1 MANLIESQGYAPDE
15 LRSLLSWMLR
25 DKTLVQDE
33 NHLFYWY
40 YALRAQ
46 TTKNAHLLLKSV
58 LEDHAAAPTE
68 LFQRVVAYLEE
79 PQASRDPYMAMCLM
93 CDISSCPIDRNLYR
107 AYTLAMHDNGVTRLE
122 SLEDQGGKV
131 EGEDGELAYFLM
143 EFRRVLSQCSESGRV
158 SEEDARA
165 MCMNAIRVH
174 QWCKQHNYPP
184 LTEESRKLLE
194 EIPELYT
201 LGEESAMALL
211 WMDLFNYIA
220 RKDDLTRFKY
230 RLNLAAHTSTLLSE
244 KQWSSGKVM
253 ALLFGIYTIMDV
265 GILPELPARKFQ
277 DVFYRVSK
285 SKEIKERLPI
295 PAFAVDKNTYR
306 GRKCVDTTEKF
317 LNAFVKTSHFSLKE
331 DIPAKYYPIE
341 ASHGKSPHDAKQT
354 QSDFNAMVE
363 DSESRL
369 SSAAIPKLFK
379 LCDES
384 DQEEEDDE
392 GFDVAEWLRKLQ
404 SNEWR
409 TAKRFAMPEPFDE
422 KMTSNLPK
430 AKDQDCYLDFES
442 GLSYSGP
449 LSPKEALRALAVSEI
464 ATKWAGLET
473 VPKVYLRINT
483 KGTKIFLQQ
492 QLIGERPALTGDT
505 EPSHEVGLQ
514 QRSLYPLGTRNI
526 MKDLSDDA
534 KMDMIKAFVFRRIA
548 GLTCQPVK
556 CFLEGPTG
564 KIYMTDLHDSP
575 KEYKR
580 CQKTVRSG
588 SAHWLFDSS
597 RYRAAIEFVSDI
609 LECDK
614 HIREAVVKWLEE
626 ILDKSFKKSL
636 MPEPLAPYA
645 ISCEDLQVNVSAV
658 IDAYH
663 PTTTIED
670 SDDDM

>member
-1 MANLIESQGYAPDE
+1 MASLIESQGYAPDE

-40 YALRAQ
+40 YVLRAQ
-46 TTKNAHLLLKSV
+46 TIKNAHLLLKSV
-58 LEDHAAAPTE
+58 LEDHAAAPTD
-68 LFQRVVAYLEE
+68 LVRRVAAFLEE
-79 PQASRDPYMAMCLM
+79 PQASRDPYTAMCLM
-93 CDISSCPIDRNLYR
+93 SDISNCPIDRNLYR

-122 SLEDQGGKV
+122 ILEDLEDRV
-131 EGEDGELAYFLM
+131 EGEDGELAYFLK
-143 EFRRVLSQCSESGRV
+143 EFRRLLSQCSESGSV
-158 SEEDARA
+158 SEENARA
-165 MCMNAIRVH
+165 LCMNAIRVH

-194 EIPELYT
+194 EIPELVT
-201 LGEESAMALL
+201 LSEESAMALL
-211 WMDLFNYIA
+211 WMDLFDYID
-220 RKDDLTRFKY
+220 RKDDLAEMKS
-230 RLNLAAHTSTLLSE
+230 RLNLVAHTSTLLSE

-253 ALLFGIYTIMDV
+253 ALLFGIYAIMDV
-265 GILPELPARKFQ
+265 GILPELPGR
-277 DVFYRVSK
+277 K
-285 SKEIKERLPI
+285 SKEVFDRVSRSKEIRERLPM

-317 LNAFVKTSHFSLKE
+317 LNAFLKTSRFSSKE
-331 DIPAKYYPIE
+331 DISAKYHPIE

-354 QSDFNAMVE
+354 QSHFSAMVE

-379 LCDES
+379 LFDES

-392 GFDVAEWLRKLQ
+392 VFDSAEWLRKLQ
-404 SNEWR
+404 SNDWR
-409 TAKRFAMPEPFDE
+409 TAKRFALPEPFDD
-422 KMTSNLPK
+422 KITSILPK
-430 AKDQDCYLDFES
+430 AKEQDSYLDFES

-449 LSPKEALRALAVSEI
+449 LSPKEALRALAISEI

-473 VPKVYLRINT
+473 VPGVNLRINT

-492 QLIGERPALTGDT
+492 QLIGERPALTGDA
-505 EPSHEVGLQ
+505 EASDEVGLQ
-514 QRSLYPLGTRNI
+514 QRSLYPLGTKNT
-526 MKDLSDDA
+526 MKDLSGEA
-534 KMDMIKAFVFRRIA
+534 KLDMVKTFVFRRIT
-548 GLTCQPVK
+548 GLICQPVK
-556 CFLEGPTG
+556 CFMEGPTG

-575 KEYKR
+575 KEHQR

-614 HIREAVVKWLEE
+614 HIRVEVVKWLEE

-636 MPEPLAPYA
+636 IPEPLAPYA
-645 ISCEDLQVNVSAV
+645 ISLEDLQANVGAV
-658 IDAYH
+658 VDAYH
-663 PTTTIED
+663 PTTTVED
-670 SDDDM
+670 SDDE

>member
-122 SLEDQGGKV
+122 SLEDLGGKV

-211 WMDLFNYIA
+211 WMDLFDYIA

-265 GILPELPARKFQ
+265 GILPELPSRKFQ
-277 DVFYRVSK
+277 DVFDRVSK
-285 SKEIKERLPI
+285 SKELNKRLPM

-354 QSDFNAMVE
+354 QADFNAMVE

-369 SSAAIPKLFK
+369 SSAAIPKLFR

-384 DQEEEDDE
+384 DREEEDDE

-430 AKDQDCYLDFES
+430 AKDQDCYFDFES

-526 MKDLSDDA
+526 IKDLSDDA
-534 KMDMIKAFVFRRIA
+534 KMDMIKTFVFRRIA

-626 ILDKSFKKSL
+626 ILDKKFKKSL
-636 MPEPLAPYA
+636 IPEPLAPYA
-645 ISCEDLQVNVSAV
+645 ISCEDLQVNVGAV